1 MEDLKQIVR
10 DKYAKLASRNEESCC
25 GPKTSCCDDKEV
37 ATIMNEDYS
46 KLDGYVKDADL
57 QLGCGIPTEFARIK
71 KGDSILD
78 LGSGAGNDVFVARQ
92 LTGES
97 GEVFGVDFTPE
108 MVTKAQQNKQKLGYT
123 NVHFLQGDIEDL
135 PIPSHSINVAISN
148 CVMNLVPD
156 KQKAYDEV
164 FRVLKPGGHFSISD
178 IVIRG
183 NLPTAVRNVAEL
195 YAGCVSGATD
205 RDQYLDT
212 ITKAGFEA
220 ITIDKERQ
228 IDLPDDFLLEHITPE
243 ALAEFRAGQ
252 ANIYSINIFGRK
264 PM

>member
-10 DKYAKLASRNEESCC
+10 DKYAKLANRNEESGC

-46 KLDGYVKDADL
+46 QLEGYVAEADL
-57 QLGCGIPTEFARIK
+57 QLGCGVPTEFARIK
-71 KGDSILD
+71 KGDTILD

-92 LTGES
+92 LTGET
-97 GEVFGVDFTPE
+97 GEVLGIDFTPE
-108 MVTKAQQNKQKLGYT
+108 MVAKAQKNKQKMGYM
-123 NVHFLQGDIEDL
+123 NVHFLQGDIEDM
-135 PIPSHSINVAISN
+135 PIPSISIDVAISN

-156 KQKAYDEV
+156 KQKAYNEI

-183 NLPTAVRNVAEL
+183 DLPQDVRNVAEL

-205 RDQYLDT
+205 IDQYLTT
-212 ITKAGFEA
+212 IKKAGFEA
-220 ITIDKERQ
+220 ITIDKERK

-243 ALAEFRAGQ
+243 ALAAFRAGE
-252 ANIYSINIFGRK
+252 ADIYSINIFGRK

>member
-1 MEDLKQIVR
+1 MEDLKQIVK
-10 DKYAKLASRNEESCC
+10 DKYAKLANRNKESCC

-46 KLDGYVKDADL
+46 QLEGYVQDADL
-57 QLGCGIPTEFARIK
+57 QLGCGIPTEFARIQ
-71 KGDSILD
+71 KGNTILD
-78 LGSGAGNDVFVARQ
+78 LGSGAGNDVFIARQ
-92 LTGES
+92 LTGEM
-97 GEVFGVDFTPE
+97 GEVLGIDFTPE
-108 MVTKAQQNKQKLGYT
+108 MVAKAQQNKQKLGYK
-123 NVHFLQGDIEDL
+123 NVHFLQGDIEEM
-135 PIPSHSINVAISN
+135 PIPGNAIDVVISN
-148 CVMNLVPD
+148 CVMNLVPN

-183 NLPTAVRNVAEL
+183 NLPAEVRNIAEL

-205 RDQYLDT
+205 LDQYLDT
-212 ITKAGFEA
+212 VQAAGFEE

-243 ALAEFRAGQ
+243 VLAAFRAGK

-264 PM
+264 PL